1 MKRNVINMSNIK
13 TQAVAETEKITQS
26 WRRKMTAEKLCYLF
40 LVFLLGCFAGWI
52 YEEIFYWITEGM
64 LRNRGI
70 LYGPWL
76 PIYGIGALGIYAL
89 KPIKKHPVLMF
100 LLCVAV
106 TGVVEYIIGFAGIH
120 LFGMRL
126 WDYRGLF
133 LNISGIICFRSV
145 VSFGIL
151 GLVFHYL
158 LEPIGEKLFR
168 KTPLPII
175 KAVCAAFALLL
186 LTDCVLSFL
195 FRTPITY

>member
-1 MKRNVINMSNIK
+1 M
-13 TQAVAETEKITQS
+13 
-26 WRRKMTAEKLCYLF
+26 F
-40 LVFLLGCFAGWI
+40 LTGCLVGWI

-89 KPIKKHPVLMF
+89 KPWKKNPVLLF
-100 LLCVAV
+100 LLCAVV

-120 LFGMRL
+120 LLGMRL

-133 LNISGIICFRSV
+133 LNIGGIICFRSV
-145 VSFGIL
+145 VSFAVM

-158 LEPIGEKLFR
+158 LEPAAERMIRKANPNVIQIGCL
-168 KTPLPII
+168 LL
-175 KAVCAAFALLL
+175 ALLFL
-186 LTDCVLSFL
+186 ADCILSAL

>member
-1 MKRNVINMSNIK
+1 MIHMIKRKQDTFLHYFLMDFVWK
-13 TQAVAETEKITQS
+13 DY
-26 WRRKMTAEKLCYLF
+26 LCYLF
-40 LVFLLGCFAGWI
+40 LIFLTGCFAGWV

-89 KPIKKHPVLMF
+89 KPWKKNPVLLF
-100 LLCVAV
+100 LLCAVV

-120 LFGMRL
+120 LLGMRL

-133 LNISGIICFRSV
+133 LNIGGIICFRSV
-145 VSFGIL
+145 VSFAVM

-158 LEPIGEKLFR
+158 LEPAAERMIRKANPNVIQIGCL
-168 KTPLPII
+168 LL
-175 KAVCAAFALLL
+175 ALLFL
-186 LTDCVLSFL
+186 ADCILSAL

>member
-1 MKRNVINMSNIK
+1 MIHMIKRKQDTFLHYFLMDFVWK
-13 TQAVAETEKITQS
+13 DY
-26 WRRKMTAEKLCYLF
+26 LCYLF
-40 LVFLLGCFAGWI
+40 LIFLTGCFAGWI

-89 KPIKKHPVLMF
+89 KPWKKNPVLLF
-100 LLCVAV
+100 LLCAVV

-120 LFGMRL
+120 FWGMRL

-133 LNISGIICFRSV
+133 LNIGGIICFRSV
-145 VSFGIL
+145 VSFAVM

-158 LEPIGEKLFR
+158 LEPAAERMIRKANPNVIQIGCL
-168 KTPLPII
+168 LL
-175 KAVCAAFALLL
+175 ALLFL
-186 LTDCVLSFL
+186 ADCILSAL